1 LAGEARVL
9 RIYTVHHRHEAS
21 GSLTGLGED
30 AILVKEGFSWPAFL
44 VPLIWL
50 VYKRM
55 WIVLPFY
62 IAATAA
68 LTILSQSAVVAGSA
82 VFVGNLAVNLVLGLQ
97 GNDLY
102 RWTLQRRRYREQAV
116 VVGHNLVTAEQR
128 YFEAVAE
135 AIGRRRTVPGAHG
148 AGAE

>member
-1 LAGEARVL
+1 MK
-9 RIYTVHHRHEAS
+9 IYTVHHRQEAS

-50 VYKRM
+50 LYKRM
-55 WIVLPFY
+55 WIVLVFY
-62 IAATAA
+62 LAATAI
-68 LTILSQSAVVAGSA
+68 LTAIAQGAAVAESA
-82 VFVGNLAVNLVLGLQ
+82 VFVGNLAVNLILGLQ

-116 VVGHNLVTAEQR
+116 VMGQNLVTAEQR
-128 YFEAVAE
+128 YFDAMAE
-135 AIGRRRTVPGAHG
+135 AIARRRAVPGVSGVA
-148 AGAE
+148 AE

>member
-1 LAGEARVL
+1 M
-9 RIYTVHHRHEAS
+9 RIYTVHHRQEAS

-55 WIVLPFY
+55 WIVLAFY
-62 IAATAA
+62 IAATAG
-68 LTILSQSAVVAGSA
+68 LTMLAQSAVVAETA
-82 VFVGNLAVNLVLGLQ
+82 VFVGNFAVNLILGLQ

-116 VVGHNLVTAEQR
+116 VLGQNLVTAEQR

-135 AIGRRRTVPGAHG
+135 AIGQRRAMPGAHG
-148 AGAE
+148 AVAE